1 LPTSWQNSY
10 EKYLPSELGR
20 AMMSPFAPTNDLGA
34 WNAILLLVIYTVV
47 IFGVGLTMMIRRD
60 A

>member
-1 LPTSWQNSY
+1 
-10 EKYLPSELGR
+10 
-20 AMMSPFAPTNDLGA
+20 MMSPFAPTNDLGA